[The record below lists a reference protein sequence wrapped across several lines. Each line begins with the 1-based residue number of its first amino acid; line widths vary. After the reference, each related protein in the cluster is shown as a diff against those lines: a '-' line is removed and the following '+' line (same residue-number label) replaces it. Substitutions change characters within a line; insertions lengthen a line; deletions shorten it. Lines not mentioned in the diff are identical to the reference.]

1 MALERLQKVLA
12 AAGVGSRR
20 GCEVVITQ
28 GRVTVDGKVVTELGT
43 KVDIET
49 QDVRCDGESVRPA
62 KKAYFLVNKP
72 KGYVS
77 TNEDERGR
85 PRVIDLLP
93 MHGERLF
100 TVGRL
105 DADTEGLLIVTNDGD
120 FAQRIAHPRFGVDK
134 TYRAL
139 VRGAMA
145 NGAKQ
150 DLLAGVW
157 VNGFRCEASW
167 VKILKRAPSEST
179 VEITIHEGRNRE
191 VRRMLFKV
199 GHAVMHLRRVKIG
212 PLEDQVLRLGQ
223 VRRLTPEEV
232 QALMAASKPTPR
244 KQHGFPGRASRPPAQ
259 DGRGHGFNRDGKD
272 RKKDGFGRNRSG
284 RKA

>member
-12 AAGVGSRR
+12 AAGLGSRR
-20 GCEVVITQ
+20 ACEVLITQ
-28 GRVTVDGKVVTELGT
+28 GRVTVDGKVASELGT

-49 QDVRCDGESVRPA
+49 QHVRCDGEPVRPER
-62 KKAYFLVNKP
+62 KVYFLINKP

-77 TNEDERGR
+77 TSQDERGR

-120 FAQRIAHPRFGVDK
+120 FAQRIAHPRYGVEK

-139 VRGAMA
+139 VKGAVN

-157 VNGFRCEASW
+157 VAGCRCAASW
-167 VKILKRAPSEST
+167 VKVLKRAPHEST

-191 VRRMLFKV
+191 VRRMLAKV
-199 GHAVMHLRRVKIG
+199 GHPVLHLRRVRIG
-212 PLEDQVLRLGQ
+212 PLEEPALRLGQ

-232 QALMAASKPTPR
+232 QALLAASKPSGRTPR
-244 KQHGFPGRASRPPAQ
+244 GPRGPA
-259 DGRGHGFNRDGKD
+259 
-272 RKKDGFGRNRSG
+272 RKSY
-284 RKA
+284 RKVER

>member
-1 MALERLQKVLA
+1 MAQERLQKVLA
-12 AAGVGSRR
+12 AAGLGSRR
-20 GCEVVITQ
+20 ACEVIITQ
-28 GRVTVDGKVVTELGT
+28 GRVTIDGKVAAELGT
-43 KVDIET
+43 KVDVDAQE
-49 QDVRCDGESVRPA
+49 VRCDGELVRPA
-62 KKAYFLVNKP
+62 KKAYFLINKP
-72 KGYVS
+72 KGHVS
-77 TNEDERGR
+77 TNQDERGR

-93 MHGERLF
+93 MHGDRLF

-157 VNGFRCEASW
+157 IAGFRCEASW
-167 VKILKRAPSEST
+167 VKILKRGTGEST

-191 VRRMLFKV
+191 VRRMLAKV
-199 GHAVMHLRRVKIG
+199 GHPVIHLRRVRIG
-212 PLEDQVLRLGQ
+212 PLEDAALRLGQ
-223 VRRLTPEEV
+223 VRRLTAEEV
-232 QALMAASKPTPR
+232 QSLLSASKVTPR
-244 KQHGFPGRASRPPAQ
+244 KPHPVARSR
-259 DGRGHGFNRDGKD
+259 KD
-272 RKKDGFGRNRSG
+272 Y
-284 RKA
+284 RKAPR